1 MSARNASAARKA
13 HAVLRSPISD
23 SNVCEDTWVPL
34 RRALEQV
41 LDSLERANG
50 GRSAS
55 GSLAYLSSHPAT
67 DERVAWL
74 KAYAK

>member
-1 MSARNASAARKA
+1 LMSARNASAARKA

-41 LDSLERANG
+41 LDSLERARAEQ
-50 GRSAS
+50 GR
-55 GSLAYLSSHPAT
+55 LP
-67 DERVAWL
+67 
-74 KAYAK
+74 

>member
-23 SNVCEDTWVPL
+23 FNVCEDTWVPL

-41 LDSLERANG
+41 LDSLERARAEQ
-50 GRSAS
+50 GR
-55 GSLAYLSSHPAT
+55 LP
-67 DERVAWL
+67 
-74 KAYAK
+74 